1 MQAIAFRALGVDDVF
16 EFGKIFGSSA
26 HELLFEHYLQH
37 NVGWIHT
44 RNPNVISS

>member
-16 EFGKIFGSSA
+16 EFGRTSGGSA
-26 HELLFEHYLQH
+26 HELFFEHHLQY
-37 NVGWIHT
+37 NVGWIRA